1 MKLSQKSDENLG
13 RGGATK
19 MDLRLR
25 LLVISGMA
33 LLILAAW
40 TLPEWWAVVNP
51 ESPISQ
57 GLPGLEIEARARFDA
72 LPSAEQQTYFA
83 IFEGDE
89 DFEIDPQPEWALAL
103 VRSRFFGED
112 ISAPETSEVFEAP
125 AGSTLI
131 ATGIWLGL
139 DEVRQAEGD
148 ISIYRLSDGSRILH
162 FEENFMSARAPDIH
176 IIFTRNPDP
185 SDERGVG
192 VDYIDVASLSANIGA
207 QTYTIPES
215 TDFSR
220 YPVMALYS
228 VEFEQLLA
236 TLTIR

>member
-1 MKLSQKSDENLG
+1 
-13 RGGATK
+13 

-25 LLVISGMA
+25 LLVITGMA
-33 LLILAAW
+33 LLSVVAW

-57 GLPGLEIEARARFDA
+57 GLPGLEIEARARFDS
-72 LPSAEQQTYFA
+72 LSSNEQEAYFE

-89 DFEIDPQPEWALAL
+89 DFEIEPYPDWALAL

-112 ISAPETSEVFEAP
+112 IIEEAIEPFEAP
-125 AGSTLI
+125 SGATLV

-139 DEVRQAEGD
+139 DEVRQAEGN
-148 ISIYRLSDGSRILH
+148 ISIYSLSDGSRIIR
-162 FEENFMSARAPDIH
+162 FEDGFSSSRAPDIH

-192 VDYIDVASLSANIGA
+192 IDYIDIGSLRANVGA

-215 TDFSR
+215 IDFSR

-228 VEFEQLLA
+228 VEFEQVLALL
-236 TLTIR
+236 TVR